1 MLVRK
6 FSHSVV
12 LLFLS
17 LFMLYRLQSLTDP
30 LLILLAVLKIWCDQL
45 LAKLP
50 TTAKNHVKDKTSFN
64 LRFLCSLRVWIGLE
78 IPRYRSQEITTTV
91 YNKDNFIDMVVIVM
105 YSLSF
110 GFSLRSSERTVGDN
124 QPIPTTTSE
133 TDKFRR
139 RNYCMNETA
148 LS

>member
-1 MLVRK
+1 MHHFTLLYFVVFEDIGRKHSNNNMMLVRK

-50 TTAKNHVKDKTSFN
+50 TTAKNHVKDK
-64 LRFLCSLRVWIGLE
+64 R
-78 IPRYRSQEITTTV
+78 
-91 YNKDNFIDMVVIVM
+91 
-105 YSLSF
+105 
-110 GFSLRSSERTVGDN
+110 
-124 QPIPTTTSE
+124 
-133 TDKFRR
+133 
-139 RNYCMNETA
+139 A
-148 LS
+148 LI